1 MTHSTDP
8 SKVAMMLTTTAFH
21 YFVYFILLLVLQVF
35 VVRELSPDTDL
46 EIYNKM
52 LAVQHNPKFAHYFAA
67 AAADGMMAH

>member
-1 MTHSTDP
+1 
-8 SKVAMMLTTTAFH
+8 MMLIKTFFH
-21 YFVYFILLLVLQVF
+21 FFLFYSLLQVF

-67 AAADGMMAH
+67 APDGTMAH